1 MGQGYL
7 RGCKDRHIDVQGK
20 VVRARWRDMGEWQS
34 LTMNAVYWPHCEHG
48 WGYLV
53 MLVLCLAC
61 ITENA
66 SYDAAFAEDKE
77 PGKPLEDGDK
87 IALQALRYF
96 YGASRRACDTVEFV
110 QSPRSI

>member
-1 MGQGYL
+1 M
-7 RGCKDRHIDVQGK
+7 
-20 VVRARWRDMGEWQS
+20 
-34 LTMNAVYWPHCEHG
+34 
-48 WGYLV
+48 
-53 MLVLCLAC
+53 C

-96 YGASRRACDTVEFV
+96 YGASRCACDTVGFV
-110 QSPRSI
+110 QSPGSI

>member
-1 MGQGYL
+1 M
-7 RGCKDRHIDVQGK
+7 
-20 VVRARWRDMGEWQS
+20 
-34 LTMNAVYWPHCEHG
+34 
-48 WGYLV
+48 
-53 MLVLCLAC
+53 C

-96 YGASRRACDTVEFV
+96 YGASRCACNTVGFV
-110 QSPRSI
+110 QGPYDII